1 MWLASS
7 SLSPCLTLCLPP
19 QYKAT
24 DFVVDKSGTFK
35 LVFTPKDGSGSKEW
49 EVFNFP
55 GGGVGM
61 GMYNTDEVLVGLQGS
76 LQGGVPCHPGGD
88 ARLRDRVPRGL
99 RASLAVHLR
108 LCAQLLPVRHP
119 EEVAALPEH

>member
-1 MWLASS
+1 MPWGWSAAPSAL
-7 SLSPCLTLCLPP
+7 PDTLPGPP

-61 GMYNTDEVLVGLQGS
+61 GMYNTDEVPVELQGS
-76 LQGGVPCHPGGD
+76 QQGTLGFLATLGAMPGRGTGPHE
-88 ARLRDRVPRGL
+88 VCFPRSP
-99 RASLAVHLR
+99 SLALR
-108 LCAQLLPVRHP
+108 T
-119 EEVAALPEH
+119 AASSTPSRRSGRST

>member
-7 SLSPCLTLCLPP
+7 SLSPCLTFCLPP

-76 LQGGVPCHPGGD
+76 LQGSLGAMPG
-88 ARLRDRVPRGL
+88 
-99 RASLAVHLR
+99 
-108 LCAQLLPVRHP
+108 
-119 EEVAALPEH
+119 